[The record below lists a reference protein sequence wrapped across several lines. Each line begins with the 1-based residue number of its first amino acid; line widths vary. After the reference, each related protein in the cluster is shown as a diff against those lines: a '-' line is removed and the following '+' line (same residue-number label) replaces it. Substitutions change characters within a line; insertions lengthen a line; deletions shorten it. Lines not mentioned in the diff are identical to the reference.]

1 VIKLIRDISYSWFGD
16 ADFFRF
22 ERVAMFWFFIIIIL
36 VGGLFLYQK
45 SSKRKRLN
53 GMVTKANHGFVFPV
67 WNSKRGSLKMIIWFL
82 GMSFLLLGLA
92 NPQFGSKKEEVKQK
106 GVDLV
111 FALDVSKSMLAED
124 IKPNRLER
132 AKHAISKIVDRLG
145 ADRIAIVVFA
155 GDAYLQLPLT
165 SDHGAAKMYLS
176 EISTDLI
183 PVGGTDVSAA
193 LKTSIKAFSKEK
205 TKGRAIILIT
215 DGENHDTEALEIAK
229 KCGKKEISIYSL
241 GIGTTKGSTIPE
253 YLNGRKIGLKKD
265 KNGSTVVTKINEELL
280 MNIADLSDGKY
291 VRSTNQSL
299 GLSFLFD
306 QIRGLDQEEYGA
318 KKFSLYEHRFVYF
331 LIAGFVLLVLNSLVF
346 DNKFKESN

>member
-1 VIKLIRDISYSWFGD
+1 VIKIIRDLSYSWFGD

-22 ERVAMFWFFIIIIL
+22 ERVSMFWFLLIL
-36 VGGLFLYQK
+36 LFVTVLFVFQK
-45 SSKRKRLN
+45 SIKRKRLKS
-53 GMVTKANHGFVFPV
+53 MVDEANHGFVFPV
-67 WNSKRGSLKMIIWFL
+67 RNSKRASLKMIVWIL
-82 GMSFLLLGLA
+82 GMCFLVLGLA
-92 NPQFGSKKEEVKQK
+92 NPQFGSKKEEVQQK

-111 FALDVSKSMLAED
+111 FALDVSKSMLAQD

-155 GDAYLQLPLT
+155 GDAYMQIPLT
-165 SDHGAAKMYLS
+165 SDHGAAKMYLN

-183 PVGGTDVSAA
+183 PVGGTNVSAA

-205 TKGRAIILIT
+205 KKGRAIILIT

-229 KCGKKEISIYSL
+229 ECGEQEISIYSL

-265 KNGSTVVTKINEELL
+265 NNGSTVVTKINEELL
-280 MNIADLSDGKY
+280 MDIADLSDGKY
-291 VRSTNQSL
+291 VRASNQSL

-306 QIRGLDQEEYGA
+306 QIRGMDQEEYGA

-331 LIAGFVLLVLNSLVF
+331 LVAGFVLLLLNSLVF